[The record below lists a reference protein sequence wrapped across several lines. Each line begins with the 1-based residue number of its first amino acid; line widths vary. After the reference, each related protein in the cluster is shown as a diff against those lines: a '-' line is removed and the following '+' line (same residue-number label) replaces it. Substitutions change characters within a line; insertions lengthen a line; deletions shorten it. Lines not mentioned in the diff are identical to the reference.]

1 MDTFIT
7 ILIFLII
14 LTVLVLVHEAGH
26 FFVARKAG
34 IRVEEFGIGL
44 PPKIWGRKYGE
55 TEYTI
60 NLLPIG
66 GFVRMHGESPD
77 GVSIQDEHDKKSQ
90 AEADRTFMAKSKLAR
105 TAVLLAGVTANLILG
120 IIIFTIVFTVGLP
133 QFAAKPEV
141 SNVVQ
146 DSPAAD
152 AGFKEG
158 QTIVALNGEAY
169 EEIDGG
175 FSAKVI
181 EKSGEPVTITV
192 EDASGNQQ
200 DLTVTPRQDPP
211 AGQGALGITIGGGE
225 IFVASTE
232 KYPIYQ
238 AWWEGIKEALNFS
251 WQILATLGGMVGGL
265 VSTGTAPA
273 DLAGPVGIAGIVG
286 QARELG
292 WIPVL
297 FFAGIISINLAVVNV
312 LPFPALDGGRLVF
325 VAYEAI
331 TRRKANPNVERWVNT
346 IGMLVLLGLILL
358 ITISD
363 IRKLF

>member
-1 MDTFIT
+1 MDTLITAVIFLVILT
-7 ILIFLII
+7 ILVLI
-14 LTVLVLVHEAGH
+14 HEAGH
-26 FFVARKAG
+26 FFVARRAG

-44 PPKIWGRKYGE
+44 PPKIWGKKYGE

-77 GVSIQDEHDKKSQ
+77 GVSIQDGHDAKAQEDDS
-90 AEADRTFMAKSKLAR
+90 RTFMSKSKLAR
-105 TAVLLAGVTANLILG
+105 TAVLLAGVTANLLLG
-120 IIIFTIVFTVGLP
+120 IVIFTIVFTVGLP
-133 QFAAKPEV
+133 QFAAEPVVNSVTPE
-141 SNVVQ
+141 
-146 DSPAAD
+146 SPAQI
-152 AGFKEG
+152 AGFKQG
-158 QTIVALNGEAY
+158 QTIVALNGEPYDKIEA
-169 EEIDGG
+169 G
-175 FSAKVI
+175 FSEEVKDKA
-181 EKSGEPVTITV
+181 GQPVTITV
-192 EDASGNQQ
+192 EDENGQKQ
-200 DLTVTPRQDPP
+200 DLVVTPRQDPP
-211 AGQGALGITIGGGE
+211 AGQGALGITIGGGD
-225 IFVASTE
+225 IYVASTE

-251 WQILATLGGMVGGL
+251 WQILASLGGMVGGL

-273 DLAGPVGIAGIVG
+273 DLAGPVGIAGIIG

-325 VAYEAI
+325 VVYEAI

-346 IGMLVLLGLILL
+346 IGMLVLLGLIAL

-363 IRKLF
+363 ISKLL

>member
-1 MDTFIT
+1 METFLTVI
-7 ILIFLII
+7 IFLVI

-34 IRVEEFGIGL
+34 IKVEEFGIGL
-44 PPKIWGRKYGE
+44 PPKIWGKKYGE

-77 GVSIQDEHDKKSQ
+77 GVSIQDGHDQKTK
-90 AEADRTFMAKSKLAR
+90 AEDERAFMSKSKLAR
-105 TAVLLAGVTANLILG
+105 TAVLLAGVTANLVLG

-133 QFAAKPEV
+133 QFAAEPLV
-141 SNVVQ
+141 SGVVEN
-146 DSPAAD
+146 SPAQE
-152 AGFKEG
+152 AGFEKG
-158 QTIVALNGEAY
+158 QTIIALNGQAY
-169 EEIDGG
+169 DQIENG
-175 FSAKVI
+175 FNQEVKNKAGQPVI
-181 EKSGEPVTITV
+181 ITV
-192 EDASGNQQ
+192 EDQNGQQQ
-200 DLTVTPRQDPP
+200 DLTATPRQDPP
-211 AGQGALGITIGGGE
+211 AGQGALGITISGGD
-225 IFVASTE
+225 IYVASTE
-232 KYPIYQ
+232 KYPIYL

-251 WQILATLGGMVGGL
+251 WQILASLGGMIGGL

-273 DLAGPVGIAGIVG
+273 DLAGPVGIAGIIG

-331 TRRKANPNVERWVNT
+331 TRRKPNPNVERWVNT
-346 IGMLVLLGLILL
+346 IGMLVLLGLIAL

-363 IRKLF
+363 VSKLL